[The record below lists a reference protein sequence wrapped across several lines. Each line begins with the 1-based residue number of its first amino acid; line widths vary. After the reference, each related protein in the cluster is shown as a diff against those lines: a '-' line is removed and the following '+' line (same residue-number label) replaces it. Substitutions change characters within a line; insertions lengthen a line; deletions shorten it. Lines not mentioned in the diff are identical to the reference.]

1 MSHAG
6 EVPPS
11 AATICLTTSVEA
23 LSLGWSMVQN
33 CISALKKIYY
43 IALTLKFDIGLLP
56 NLFQPLHSIPYSYCV
71 YVLAYVQCD
80 PSYTWP
86 EQSQGSRA
94 YVIW

>member
-1 MSHAG
+1 MLDN
-6 EVPPS
+6 
-11 AATICLTTSVEA
+11 ICGGAQSGVVHGTELYFSF
-23 LSLGWSMVQN
+23 
-33 CISALKKIYY
+33 KKIYY

-86 EQSQGSRA
+86 EQSQGSRGGA
-94 YVIW
+94 EESLSLSLVLG